1 MFVLVLGSRAE
12 REACG
17 RGVARMME
25 RVTGVGVEW
34 RRAFFRAPDPTPHFF
49 LLRVRVR
56 TPARAHPRVLAQSG
70 EHQHPNLLPPPR
82 GAVPLHAAQG
92 QTKKDTSFQ
101 CPPASPRSSRRP
113 STFGEADAN
122 SHTHARSHAFAHARM
137 ACERDR
143 ARRRPAHARFPLC
156 LKRPHSSLLSLF
168 PSLRRAA
175 QVAELL
181 QTVPTAQ
188 ALNRDQ

>member
-1 MFVLVLGSRAE
+1 MSARLSPLKQTAE
-12 REACG
+12 YVWGGGCKF
-17 RGVARMME
+17 
-25 RVTGVGVEW
+25 T
-34 RRAFFRAPDPTPHFF
+34 
-49 LLRVRVR
+49 
-56 TPARAHPRVLAQSG
+56 
-70 EHQHPNLLPPPR
+70 
-82 GAVPLHAAQG
+82 
-92 QTKKDTSFQ
+92 
-101 CPPASPRSSRRP
+101 
-113 STFGEADAN
+113 
-122 SHTHARSHAFAHARM
+122 HTHASSHAFAHARM

-156 LKRPHSSLLSLF
+156 LKRPHSSLFSLF